1 MMYALN
7 LLAMVV
13 GYACL
18 ASLAILV
25 TGFLV
30 VSRPSVVRSPGQG
43 VALSSSRRKGKEPL
57 PTTAGRDDGDET
69 DPLSAPNGEG
79 RVTYLTLDEVT
90 R

>member
-1 MMYALN
+1 
-7 LLAMVV
+7 MVV

-18 ASLAILV
+18 ASLAVIV
-25 TGFLV
+25 AGFLV

-43 VALSSSRRKGKEPL
+43 VLPSSRGKGKEPL

-69 DPLSAPNGEG
+69 DPLPAPNGEG